1 MYLKCFFPSE
11 NEIVTLFL
19 RQLRPYEWQP
29 DLSLVHTRNFVD
41 EFVFLTDATSAL
53 AHESIGVAF
62 QK

>member
-29 DLSLVHTRNFVD
+29 DLSLVHTSNFVD

-53 AHESIGVAF
+53 AHESI
-62 QK
+62 